1 MTEREPYAGTTRKL
15 VLAFD
20 VGTTYSGI
28 SYSILDPGDSP
39 VINDVT
45 RFPATDR
52 VGGNS
57 KIPTIVYYDKE
68 GNSRAFGGE
77 ALQEAILERAEEEEW
92 VRAEWWKLHLRPR
105 NIPSFHVDDLDIN
118 PLPPFKNA
126 IDILA
131 DFLGY
136 LFRCARMYI
145 EESHANG
152 RDVWTSF
159 GDNIDF
165 VLSHPNG
172 WKGLQHAQIR
182 RAAVQAGLVPDR
194 PEGQARIRLVTEGEA
209 NLHYCLASRNTAN
222 GFKDDVGVMVIDA
235 GRATIDITSY
245 YMTSS
250 ASPPT
255 LHEIAPPQCLLQG
268 SAFVTQR
275 AGEYLREK
283 LQGSRFGTEEDIAL
297 MKREFDKTTR
307 LRFSNPNHPSFI
319 RFGTVRDK
327 DLEYNI
333 RSGQLKLPGNEVAA
347 LFEPSAEAII
357 AAVEDQRR
365 VATQPISHVFLVGDF
380 GASDWLFS
388 RLKDQLEPL
397 GLQFCRPDSYTN
409 KAVAQG
415 AVAFYLDHRVS
426 ARVAQVTYGTRC
438 TVEFNRNDE
447 EHLRRAASAFPHPSG
462 CTVIPNA
469 FSTILRKGALVSETK
484 EFRKF
489 FIVECPER
497 NICDTIAMEILCYRG
512 NSPNPRWADSEPGMF
527 SSLCTVHADT
537 SRVSK
542 TLIPRRSFAGMQF
555 YRQRFSIVLKFGLI
569 DLEAQIS
576 WVEDGEE
583 HRYETVCL
591 QETNWLESIT

>member
-20 VGTTYSGI
+20 VGITYSGI

-39 VINDVT
+39 VINNVT
-45 RFPATDR
+45 RFPATDH

-68 GNSRAFGGE
+68 GNPRAFGEE
-77 ALQEAILERAEEEEW
+77 ALQEAILERAEDEE
-92 VRAEWWKLHLRPR
+92 WKLHLRPR
-105 NIPSFHVDDLDIN
+105 NIPSFHVDDLDIP

-145 EESHANG
+145 EESHGNG
-152 RDVWTSF
+152 RNVWTSF

-172 WKGLQHAQIR
+172 WQGLQQAQIR
-182 RAAVQAGLVPDR
+182 RAAVQAGLVPDT

-209 NLHYCLASRNTAN
+209 NLHYCLASRNTA
-222 GFKDDVGVMVIDA
+222 GSKDDVGVMVIDA
-235 GRATIDITSY
+235 GRRTIDITSY

-255 LHEIAPPQCLLQG
+255 LREIAPAQCLLQG
-268 SAFVTQR
+268 SVFVTQR
-275 AGEYLREK
+275 AGKYLRGNGNGLLFPTEK
-283 LQGSRFGTEEDIAL
+283 LQGSRFGTEEDIAI
-297 MKREFDKTTR
+297 MKSEFDKTTR
-307 LRFSNPNHPSFI
+307 LRFSNPNEPSFI

-327 DLEYNI
+327 DPEYNI

-357 AAVEDQRR
+357 AAMEDQRR
-365 VATQPISHVFLVGDF
+365 VATQPISDF
-380 GASDWLFS
+380 SSVDRTAKPKF
-388 RLKDQLEPL
+388 
-397 GLQFCRPDSYTN
+397 
-409 KAVAQG
+409 
-415 AVAFYLDHRVS
+415 
-426 ARVAQVTYGTRC
+426 TYGTRC

-447 EHLRRAASAFPHPSG
+447 EHVRRAASAFPHPSG

-469 FSTILRKGALVSETK
+469 FSTILRKVGVLVSETK
-484 EFRKF
+484 EFRKI
-489 FIVECPER
+489 FIVECAER
-497 NICDTIAMEILCYRG
+497 NICDTIAMEIVCYRG
-512 NSPNPRWADSEPGMF
+512 NSQNPRWADSEPVCAP
-527 SSLCTVHADT
+527 STRTHLES
-537 SRVSK
+537 
-542 TLIPRRSFAGMQF
+542 PRHSARAEVFAGIQF
-555 YRQRFSIVLKFGLI
+555 YRQRFSIVLKFGLTE
-569 DLEAQIS
+569 LEAQIS

-583 HRYETVCL
+583 HRGPAAVVFDHVVEA
-591 QETNWLESIT
+591 I